1 MHISAG
7 RTIAAAGIGV
17 LLLLW
22 ACVAPAEER
31 IEQVKQGSAVSDRA
45 TEIAKEAQ
53 DPLSGL
59 ILLPIQYTYTSNVKR
74 VGKPV
79 QIGLAQPT
87 FPIDVSDR
95 WKIITH
101 TLIPYVSVPDIIGD
115 KTTSG
120 LSNITFQALLSA
132 KNQGTFSWGLG
143 GSLMLPTAADTEP
156 LSWTNTPTGYDTWAA
171 GPSILG
177 VYKEGQWVAGA
188 LFNQMWSFA
197 GSPKVNLNTL
207 QVQPFVFYNLGDG
220 YSLGYMPIISVDW
233 TKSAGE
239 STMLPVG
246 LQFGKLFMIGGVF
259 PLGVS
264 VGGSYNAIRPE
275 YAPESSVSLQ
285 LFFVLP
291 K

>member
-1 MHISAG
+1 M
-7 RTIAAAGIGV
+7 
-17 LLLLW
+17 
-22 ACVAPAEER
+22 
-31 IEQVKQGSAVSDRA
+31 
-45 TEIAKEAQ
+45 
-53 DPLSGL
+53 
-59 ILLPIQYTYTSNVKR
+59 
-74 VGKPV
+74 
-79 QIGLAQPT
+79 
-87 FPIDVSDR
+87 
-95 WKIITH
+95 
-101 TLIPYVSVPDIIGD
+101 
-115 KTTSG
+115 
-120 LSNITFQALLSA
+120 
-132 KNQGTFSWGLG
+132 
-143 GSLMLPTAADTEP
+143 
-156 LSWTNTPTGYDTWAA
+156 
-171 GPSILG
+171 
-177 VYKEGQWVAGA
+177 AGA

-291 K
+291 KQAFPSPCKHS